1 MNMTE
6 MVPTLT
12 NKIDIGLG
20 ICVAFLVY
28 IFGEHYILFVGFM
41 ILNLIDYVTGC
52 MKARTNKVSNSEK
65 GLNGILK
72 KFGYWIIIGVSFL
85 MAVLFNSMGDALGI
99 DLGIS
104 IMIGYATLA
113 TLIIN
118 ELRSIFENLVECGY
132 HPPKVLIKGLEV
144 ANKMLEGEEDEE
156 DGGESK

>member
-52 MKARTNKVSNSEK
+52 MKARMNKVSNSEK

-156 DGGESK
+156 DGGE